1 MQIDHLVFAVHDLES
16 GIRQIAGLTG
26 ISPATGGLHP
36 GWGTRNALLALG
48 PETYLE
54 VIAPDPN
61 QPRPPHGRA
70 LGVDRTDL
78 PRLTRW
84 AARTD
89 NIPAAA
95 ALAEAAGFSTG
106 KILDGSRKKPDG
118 SLLRWQLSDPY
129 IDPADGIFP
138 FLIDWLDSPH
148 PANHAPAGCRLLQL
162 RAEHPD
168 AGRISALTAAAGLDL
183 EIARGPKP
191 ALIAAL
197 QTPKGVVVLR

>member
-106 KILDGSRKKPDG
+106 KILDGSRKNRTAACCAG
-118 SLLRWQLSDPY
+118 SCPTPTSIRLTAS
-129 IDPADGIFP
+129 FP
-138 FLIDWLDSPH
+138 F
-148 PANHAPAGCRLLQL
+148 
-162 RAEHPD
+162 
-168 AGRISALTAAAGLDL
+168 
-183 EIARGPKP
+183 
-191 ALIAAL
+191 
-197 QTPKGVVVLR
+197 